1 MLDFGFDKL
10 ALIGVVSLIVIGP
23 ERLPRVARTVGALL
37 GKAQRYVADVKAEV
51 NRQIEL
57 EQLQKMKAEFE
68 DGAREV
74 HNQVQSSIHELQG
87 SLSGTETWRS
97 EAGPDASYGL
107 PSHKPPRKRWR
118 VRQTALPQ
126 WYKQRQGVKTK
137 VQSGAARVK
146 RFRPAGL
153 R

>member
-1 MLDFGFDKL
+1 MR
-10 ALIGVVSLIVIGP
+10 P
-23 ERLPRVARTVGALL
+23 TTWVARTVGALL

-87 SLSGTETWRS
+87 SLSGESQASVTEVLNALQELSR
-97 EAGPDASYGL
+97 EL
-107 PSHKPPRKRWR
+107 PLK
-118 VRQTALPQ
+118 
-126 WYKQRQGVKTK
+126 
-137 VQSGAARVK
+137 
-146 RFRPAGL
+146 
-153 R
+153 